1 MFSGYYINL
10 DSRPDRNNHF
20 ENLKN
25 KYSFLNNVERFS
37 ACTHENGSI
46 GCGLSHIDVLKKCL
60 EKDEPAFLIC
70 EDDLTILNEEH
81 FINMSKNLV
90 LDSDWDIITLT
101 PRGEKV
107 LGDELPGEFI
117 RIQNNQ
123 TTTGYI
129 IKKHMIP
136 ILIANLENAIQGL
149 SQRGDPNKYSIDQYW
164 KRLQV
169 KYKFYYYKYI
179 YAGQLVGYS
188 DIEQRMVDYNQRF
201 LLQPNY

>member
-37 ACTHENGSI
+37 ACTHEKGSI
-46 GCGLSHIDVLKKCL
+46 GCGLSHIEVLKKCL

-70 EDDLTILNEEH
+70 EDDLTFLNEEH

-107 LGDELPGEFI
+107 LNDELPGEFI

-136 ILIANLENAIQGL
+136 ILIANLEEAIQGL

-169 KYKFYYYKYI
+169 EYKFYYYKYI

-188 DIEQRMVDYNQRF
+188 DIEERMVDYNQRF

>member
-37 ACTHENGSI
+37 ACTHETGSI
-46 GCGLSHIDVLKKCL
+46 GCGLSHIEVLKKCL

-81 FINMSKNLV
+81 FINMTKNLV

-107 LGDELPGEFI
+107 LNDELPGEFI

-136 ILIANLENAIQGL
+136 ILIANLEEAIQGL

-169 KYKFYYYKYI
+169 EYKFYYYKYI

-188 DIEQRMVDYNQRF
+188 DIEERMVDYNQRF
-201 LLQPNY
+201 LMQPN